1 LPFGFIA
8 IASVLAFA
16 IWRSEQRS
24 TRIFLTCAL
33 LLNLVGAGM
42 MFVKGDADRFQAFE
56 RVWGGDDPGYHA
68 D

>member
-16 IWRSEQRS
+16 IWRSEERA

-33 LLNLVGAGM
+33 LDNVVNTGM
-42 MFVKGDADRFQAFE
+42 KS
-56 RVWGGDDPGYHA
+56 
-68 D
+68 